1 MRLERLVWFFLY
13 ANLFRSFPRAF
24 FLFFSFPFFSKFC
37 FAAHFLVF
45 CMKIRLA
52 KFPEKEE
59 IYLER
64 VVGVRRNWQ
73 WIFSQKCFICASLA
87 GLVRIFQ
94 NEVSV
99 QVSILPEL
107 VTYQLNRLNLL
118 N

>member
-1 MRLERLVWFFLY
+1 MRLERLVWFFLF

-24 FLFFSFPFFSKFC
+24 FLFFPFPFFSKSS
-37 FAAHFLVF
+37 FAAQE
-45 CMKIRLA
+45 RR
-52 KFPEKEE
+52 KF
-59 IYLER
+59 YLER